1 MSEANVEGH
10 PPPLRDPPRQGPQA
24 PHGRQGRLEPGAPA
38 AVDRART
45 EMRSLHVSHHRRIVA
60 RTGQADPPIDRQ
72 MTAITLIGNYV
83 DRHIALESQVRTA
96 LDRARPPCGTRFVP
110 QLSPALKLRLP
121 GKEGV
126 EQRLVL

>member
-1 MSEANVEGH
+1 MSEANVEVTLRHYEIRHGKGRKRRTVGRDDWSWEH
-10 PPPLRDPPRQGPQA
+10 PR
-24 PHGRQGRLEPGAPA
+24 

-60 RTGQADPPIDRQ
+60 RTGQADPPIDGR